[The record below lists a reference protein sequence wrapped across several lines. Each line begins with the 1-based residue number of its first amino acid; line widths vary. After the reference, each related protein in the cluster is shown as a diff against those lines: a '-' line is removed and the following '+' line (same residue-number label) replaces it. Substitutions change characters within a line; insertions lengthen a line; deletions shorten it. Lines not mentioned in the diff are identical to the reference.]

1 MGYGLF
7 AGFMFGAVAIDVIKD
22 IEKLEIRLIEL
33 TLHHSLS
40 EELDM
45 LKGKGDLL
53 KNRKPL
59 FDEID
64 GATFIINKKIKVLRK
79 ICKKLQ
85 LDHTIKA
92 VDSKKIKK
100 IIQGRYETISKGDET
115 VNLKDENFRIKL
127 HSYLIHE
134 KVKDIGELWEIFK
147 RREKVNGVQR
157 LNDKYKQGI
166 TEAIHIN
173 SIGYPLTAIFVV
185 GKTIETLLDDLLK
198 KLMDN
203 KRIKKLKLNQIKIV
217 DKIGLLKNSKTITEK
232 DWHDLTSI
240 TIGRNEAGHP
250 ETDKS
255 LKKDIDYII
264 PKAIAIISRL
274 QKKVK

>member
-1 MGYGLF
+1 MGYGLS
-7 AGFMFGAVAIDVIKD
+7 AGFMFGAAAIDVIKD

-64 GATFIINKKIKVLRK
+64 RATFIINKKIKVLRK

-134 KVKDIGELWEIFK
+134 KALEIGELWEIFK

-198 KLMDN
+198 NLMDN
-203 KRIKKLKLNQIKIV
+203 KKIKKLKLNQIKIV

-240 TIGRNEAGHP
+240 TIGRNKAGHP

-255 LKKDIDYII
+255 LKKEIDYVI